1 MELASKV
8 ALVTGGGTGL
18 GREICLALAR
28 EGMDVAVNYHPDVI
42 REAEETADDVRGY
55 GRRAVAVQADV
66 SRDSEVREMVDQVEC
81 ELGRIDVLVNNAGH
95 TVFVPLMDLDGMNE
109 ADWDQVLAVNTKGP
123 FLCARA
129 VAPAMRRQ
137 GAGRIVNITS
147 TSGLRP
153 GGSCIAYAVSKSGNQ
168 MLMRCLAQAL
178 APEITVNAVA
188 PGFMDTRWGRRFPP
202 EFKEHVIR
210 EAPLKRLPDLVDIAT
225 AAVFLARNDSITGQ
239 TIIVDGGR
247 HMPL

>member
-1 MELASKV
+1 MDLVSKV

-18 GREICLALAR
+18 GREICLAFAR
-28 EGMDVAVNYHPDVI
+28 EGMDIAVNYHPDVVH
-42 REAEETADDVRGY
+42 EAEETAEALRGY
-55 GRRAVAVQADV
+55 GRRAITVQADV
-66 SRDSEVREMVDQVEC
+66 SRDIEVREMMDRVER

-95 TVFVPLMDLDGMNE
+95 TVFVPLQDLDGMTE
-109 ADWDQVLAVNTKGP
+109 ADWDRILAVNTKGP

-188 PGFMDTRWGRRFPP
+188 PGFMDTRWGQRFPL
-202 EFKEHVIR
+202 EFKERVIR
-210 EAPLKRLPDLVDIAT
+210 DAPLKRLPNLADIAQ
-225 AAVFLARNDSITGQ
+225 AVVFLARNDSLTGQ

-247 HMPL
+247 YMPL